1 MIEREESL
9 EDLTKR
15 YSALLMPTTTTTT
28 IAMTWR
34 ETIDKVQLLSPL
46 RIDTAFMPMS
56 TWLNT
61 HTPPSLSLLSKKQ
74 QHENTLKIS

>member
-28 IAMTWR
+28 IAMTWM
-34 ETIDKVQLLSPL
+34 ETTDKVQLLSPL

-61 HTPPSLSLLSKKQ
+61 HKPPSLSLSSPKNNSMKT
-74 QHENTLKIS
+74 H